1 MIGLKFKNDNDR
13 LAALRVVQDGDQV
26 ALVTQQGTVVR
37 QAVRAV
43 SQQSRAATGVQ
54 LQKLD
59 ENDVVASITIIPASV
74 AIEEQRKAEAI
85 EEAEIAGEGD
95 AAAAEGEDAAAA
107 ADEPEG

>member
-1 MIGLKFKNDNDR
+1 MSVVYRVWGSPRSAGAGRGRQLGADG
-13 LAALRVVQDGDQV
+13 AARP
-26 ALVTQQGTVVR
+26 AVVR

-59 ENDVVASITIIPASV
+59 ENDIVASITIIPASV

-95 AAAAEGEDAAAA
+95 AAAADEGEGAAA